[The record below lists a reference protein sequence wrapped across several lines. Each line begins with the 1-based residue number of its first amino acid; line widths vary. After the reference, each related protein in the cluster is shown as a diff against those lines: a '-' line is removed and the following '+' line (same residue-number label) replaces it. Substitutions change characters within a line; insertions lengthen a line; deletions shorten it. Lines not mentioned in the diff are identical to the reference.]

1 MSDLKR
7 LLEPAAE
14 STRPPVDP
22 VDDLA
27 RARRAARTRNGR
39 RLRLGAVAV
48 AVVTISA
55 VGLGQN
61 TPRQTTVD
69 PPAAHVAGSQVR
81 LVAASF
87 DADPY
92 TFDLTPSGW
101 HVQSQNAFAVTIAP
115 DDGSTSDDPDVF
127 IGKLVIMFDQNPL
140 SGESVVVDGR
150 RFWVHSDSDYT
161 TLSTSTR
168 QDEPPGVVRIQYPDE
183 AGWTRASML
192 AFLGSVHVGPGAL
205 PGLG

>member
-27 RARRAARTRNGR
+27 RARRAARTRTLR
-39 RLRLGAVAV
+39 RVRL
-48 AVVTISA
+48 AVVTAAVVVVSA
-55 VGLGQN
+55 VGLN
-61 TPRQTTVD
+61 RPAD
-69 PPAAHVAGSQVR
+69 DPAPPAAGGHVQ
-81 LVAASF
+81 LVAATF

-140 SGESVVVDGR
+140 SGASVVVDGR